1 MEDIRSPDQDLN
13 PGPPDYKILQHLVLL
28 PSRERR
34 AMASVKA
41 GHDVQTEGLS
51 AVEGWLGCL
60 EFLMESY
67 EVFVFLYFRQRGQEV
82 QNCSAVLFDMR
93 NTHVSCEHRSIE
105 ANELYQN

>member
-1 MEDIRSPDQDLN
+1 
-13 PGPPDYKILQHLVLL
+13 
-28 PSRERR
+28 
-34 AMASVKA
+34 
-41 GHDVQTEGLS
+41 
-51 AVEGWLGCL
+51 
-60 EFLMESY
+60 MESY